1 MNFNE
6 IKRDVTR
13 YKATYVL
20 SIITLLVWL
29 WQFFT
34 YGTSATSAFNL
45 FKSGAIL
52 GQVMVFDPSQMWR
65 LLTANFIHIGWAH
78 VLLNVAT
85 LFFIGRQI
93 ENVFGWLRFTL
104 IYLLSGIFGNAMVFL
119 LTPQVVSAGAST
131 SLFGLFAA
139 VVGLAYFTKHPFL
152 QQIGRMFTV
161 LIVANLVMN
170 LFSLGNV
177 SIWAHIG
184 GAIGGLLLSVI
195 LPPKA
200 FVPSIPKQYRVFAI
214 GAFIILFFLFIGLPF
229 IK

>member
-1 MNFNE
+1 
-6 IKRDVTR
+6 
-13 YKATYVL
+13 
-20 SIITLLVWL
+20 
-29 WQFFT
+29 
-34 YGTSATSAFNL
+34 
-45 FKSGAIL
+45 
-52 GQVMVFDPSQMWR
+52 MWR
-65 LLTANFIHIGWAH
+65 LFTALFIHIGWAH

-119 LTPQVVSAGAST
+119 LTPRVVSAGAST
-131 SLFGLFAA
+131 SIFGLFAA
-139 VVGLAYFTKHPFL
+139 VVGLAFFTKHPFL

-184 GAIGGLLLSVI
+184 AIGGLLLSAI
-195 LPPKA
+195 FAPKA
-200 FVPSIPKQYRVFAI
+200 FIPSIPKQYRIFCNRRLCYSLGSLYRFTIFQVKICFAFENMKVL
-214 GAFIILFFLFIGLPF
+214 AKNL
-229 IK
+229 

>member
-6 IKRDVTR
+6 IKRDFTR
-13 YKATYVL
+13 YKATYIL

-34 YGTSATSAFNL
+34 YGISATSAINL
-45 FKSGAIL
+45 FNSGAIL
-52 GQVMVFDPSQMWR
+52 GQVMLFDPSQMWR
-65 LLTANFIHIGWAH
+65 LFTALFIHIGWAH

-119 LTPQVVSAGAST
+119 LTPRVVSAGAST
-131 SLFGLFAA
+131 SIFGLFAA
-139 VVGLAYFTKHPFL
+139 VVGLAFFTKHPFL

-184 GAIGGLLLSVI
+184 GAIGGLLLSAI
-195 LPPKA
+195 FAPKA
-200 FVPSIPKQYRVFAI
+200 FIPSIPQQYRIFAT
-214 GAFIILFFLFIGLPF
+214 GAFVILLVLFIGLPF
-229 IK
+229 FK

>member
-6 IKRDVTR
+6 IKRDFTR

-85 LFFIGRQI
+85 LFFIG
-93 ENVFGWLRFTL
+93 
-104 IYLLSGIFGNAMVFL
+104 
-119 LTPQVVSAGAST
+119 
-131 SLFGLFAA
+131 
-139 VVGLAYFTKHPFL
+139 
-152 QQIGRMFTV
+152 
-161 LIVANLVMN
+161 
-170 LFSLGNV
+170 
-177 SIWAHIG
+177 
-184 GAIGGLLLSVI
+184 
-195 LPPKA
+195 
-200 FVPSIPKQYRVFAI
+200 
-214 GAFIILFFLFIGLPF
+214 
-229 IK
+229 

>member
-6 IKRDVTR
+6 IKRDFTR
-13 YKATYVL
+13 YKATYIL

-34 YGTSATSAFNL
+34 YGISATSAINL
-45 FKSGAIL
+45 FNSGAIL
-52 GQVMVFDPSQMWR
+52 GQVMLFDPSQMWR
-65 LLTANFIHIGWAH
+65 LFTA
-78 VLLNVAT
+78 

-119 LTPQVVSAGAST
+119 LTPRVVSAGAST
-131 SLFGLFAA
+131 SIFGLFAA
-139 VVGLAYFTKHPFL
+139 VVGLAFFTKHPFL

-184 GAIGGLLLSVI
+184 GAIGGLLLSAI
-195 LPPKA
+195 FAPKA
-200 FVPSIPKQYRVFAI
+200 FIPSIPKQYRIFAT
-214 GAFIILFFLFIGLPF
+214 GAFVILLVLFIGLPF
-229 IK
+229 FK

>member
-6 IKRDVTR
+6 IKRDFTR
-13 YKATYVL
+13 YKATYIL

-34 YGTSATSAFNL
+34 YGISATSAINL
-45 FKSGAIL
+45 FNSGAIL
-52 GQVMVFDPSQMWR
+52 GQVMLFDPSQMWR
-65 LLTANFIHIGWAH
+65 LFTALFIHIGWAH

-119 LTPQVVSAGAST
+119 LTPRVVSAGAST
-131 SLFGLFAA
+131 SIFGLFAA
-139 VVGLAYFTKHPFL
+139 VVGLAFFTKHPFL

-170 LFSLGNV
+170 LFSVGNV

-184 GAIGGLLLSVI
+184 GAIGGLLLSAI
-195 LPPKA
+195 FAPKA
-200 FVPSIPKQYRVFAI
+200 FIPSIPQQYRIFAT
-214 GAFIILFFLFIGLPF
+214 GAFVILLVLFIGLPF
-229 IK
+229 FK

>member
-1 MNFNE
+1 M
-6 IKRDVTR
+6 
-13 YKATYVL
+13 L
-20 SIITLLVWL
+20 
-29 WQFFT
+29 
-34 YGTSATSAFNL
+34 
-45 FKSGAIL
+45 
-52 GQVMVFDPSQMWR
+52 FDPSQMWR
-65 LLTANFIHIGWAH
+65 LFTALFIHIGWAH

-119 LTPQVVSAGAST
+119 LTPRVVSAGAST
-131 SLFGLFAA
+131 SIFGLFAA
-139 VVGLAYFTKHPFL
+139 VVGLAFFTKHPFL

-184 GAIGGLLLSVI
+184 GAIGGLLLSAI
-195 LPPKA
+195 FAPKA
-200 FVPSIPKQYRVFAI
+200 FIPSIPKQYRIFAT
-214 GAFIILFFLFIGLPF
+214 GAFVILLVLFIGLPF
-229 IK
+229 FK

>member
-6 IKRDVTR
+6 IKRDFTR
-13 YKATYVL
+13 YKATYIL

-34 YGTSATSAFNL
+34 YGISATSAINL
-45 FKSGAIL
+45 FNSGAIL
-52 GQVMVFDPSQMWR
+52 GQVMLFDPSQMWR
-65 LLTANFIHIGWAH
+65 LFTALFIHIGWAH

-119 LTPQVVSAGAST
+119 LTPRVVSAGAST
-131 SLFGLFAA
+131 SIFGLFAA
-139 VVGLAYFTKHPFL
+139 VVGLAFFTKHPFL

-184 GAIGGLLLSVI
+184 GAIGGLLLSAI
-195 LPPKA
+195 FAPKA
-200 FVPSIPKQYRVFAI
+200 FIPSIPKQSVSYTHLTLPTILRV
-214 GAFIILFFLFIGLPF
+214 
-229 IK
+229 

>member
-6 IKRDVTR
+6 IKRDFTR
-13 YKATYVL
+13 YKATYIL

-34 YGTSATSAFNL
+34 YGISATSAINL
-45 FKSGAIL
+45 FNSGAIL
-52 GQVMVFDPSQMWR
+52 GQVMLFDPSQMWR
-65 LLTANFIHIGWAH
+65 LFTALFIHIGWAH

-119 LTPQVVSAGAST
+119 LTPRVVSAGAST
-131 SLFGLFAA
+131 SIFGLFAA
-139 VVGLAYFTKHPFL
+139 VVGLAFFTKHPFL

-170 LFSLGNV
+170 LFSLENV

-184 GAIGGLLLSVI
+184 GAIGGLLLSAI
-195 LPPKA
+195 FAPKA
-200 FVPSIPKQYRVFAI
+200 FIPSIPKQYRIFAT
-214 GAFIILFFLFIGLPF
+214 GAFVILLVLFIGLPF
-229 IK
+229 FK

>member
-6 IKRDVTR
+6 IKRDFTR
-13 YKATYVL
+13 YKATYIL

-34 YGTSATSAFNL
+34 YGISATSAINL
-45 FKSGAIL
+45 FNSGAIL
-52 GQVMVFDPSQMWR
+52 GQVMLFDPSQMWR
-65 LLTANFIHIGWAH
+65 LFTALFIHIGWAH

-119 LTPQVVSAGAST
+119 LTPRVVSAGAST
-131 SLFGLFAA
+131 SIFGLFAA
-139 VVGLAYFTKHPFL
+139 VVGLAFFTKHPFL

-184 GAIGGLLLSVI
+184 GAIGGLLLSAI
-195 LPPKA
+195 FAPKA
-200 FVPSIPKQYRVFAI
+200 FIPSIPQQYRIFAT
-214 GAFIILFFLFIGLPF
+214 GAFVILLVLFIGLPF
-229 IK
+229 FN

>member
-6 IKRDVTR
+6 IKRDFTR
-13 YKATYVL
+13 YKATYIL

-34 YGTSATSAFNL
+34 YGISATSAINL
-45 FKSGAIL
+45 FNSGAIL
-52 GQVMVFDPSQMWR
+52 GQVMLFDPSQMWR
-65 LLTANFIHIGWAH
+65 LFTALFIHIGWAH

-119 LTPQVVSAGAST
+119 LTPRVVSAGAST
-131 SLFGLFAA
+131 SIFGLFAA
-139 VVGLAYFTKHPFL
+139 VVGLAFFTKHPFL

-184 GAIGGLLLSVI
+184 GAIGGLLLSAI
-195 LPPKA
+195 FAHKA
-200 FVPSIPKQYRVFAI
+200 FIPSIPKQYRIFAT
-214 GAFIILFFLFIGLPF
+214 GAFVILLVLFIGLPF
-229 IK
+229 FK

>member
-6 IKRDVTR
+6 IKRDFTR

-20 SIITLLVWL
+20 SIITLLIWL
-29 WQFFT
+29 WEFFT

-170 LFSLGNV
+170 FFFFRKCKYLGAYRGSNWRTFVV
-177 SIWAHIG
+177 SHSSSKGFCTLHSKTISSICNWRLYHFV
-184 GAIGGLLLSVI
+184 LSFYWLTI
-195 LPPKA
+195 
-200 FVPSIPKQYRVFAI
+200 F
-214 GAFIILFFLFIGLPF
+214 
-229 IK
+229 

>member
-6 IKRDVTR
+6 IKRDFTR
-13 YKATYVL
+13 YKATYIL

-34 YGTSATSAFNL
+34 YGISATSAINL
-45 FKSGAIL
+45 FNSGAIL
-52 GQVMVFDPSQMWR
+52 GQVMLFDPSQMWR
-65 LLTANFIHIGWAH
+65 LFTALFIHIGWAH

-119 LTPQVVSAGAST
+119 LTPRVVSAGAFT
-131 SLFGLFAA
+131 SIFGLFAA
-139 VVGLAYFTKHPFL
+139 VVGLAFFTKHPFL

-184 GAIGGLLLSVI
+184 GAIGGLLLSAI
-195 LPPKA
+195 FAPKA
-200 FVPSIPKQYRVFAI
+200 FIPSIPQQYRIFAT
-214 GAFIILFFLFIGLPF
+214 GAFVILLVLFIGLPF
-229 IK
+229 FK

>member
-6 IKRDVTR
+6 IKRDFTR

-29 WQFFT
+29 WKFFT

-184 GAIGGLLLSVI
+184 GAIGGLLLSAI

-200 FVPSIPKQYRVFAI
+200 FVPSIRKQYRVFAI
-214 GAFIILFFLFIGLPF
+214 GAFIILFFLFISLPF
-229 IK
+229 FK

>member
-6 IKRDVTR
+6 IKRDFTR
-13 YKATYVL
+13 YKATYIL

-34 YGTSATSAFNL
+34 YGISATSAINL
-45 FKSGAIL
+45 FNSGAIL
-52 GQVMVFDPSQMWR
+52 GQVMLFDPSQMWR
-65 LLTANFIHIGWAH
+65 LFTALFIHIGWAH

-104 IYLLSGIFGNAMVFL
+104 IYLLSGISGNAMVFL
-119 LTPQVVSAGAST
+119 LTPRVVSAGAST
-131 SLFGLFAA
+131 SIFGLFAA
-139 VVGLAYFTKHPFL
+139 VVGLAFFTKHPFL

-184 GAIGGLLLSVI
+184 GAIGGLLLSAI
-195 LPPKA
+195 FAPKA
-200 FVPSIPKQYRVFAI
+200 FIPSIPQQYRIFAT
-214 GAFIILFFLFIGLPF
+214 GAFVILLVLFIGLPF
-229 IK
+229 FK

>member
-6 IKRDVTR
+6 IKRDFTR
-13 YKATYVL
+13 YKATYIL
-20 SIITLLVWL
+20 SIVTLLVWL

-34 YGTSATSAFNL
+34 YGISATSAINL
-45 FKSGAIL
+45 FNSGAIL
-52 GQVMVFDPSQMWR
+52 GQVMLFDPSQMWR
-65 LLTANFIHIGWAH
+65 LFTALFIHIGWAH

-119 LTPQVVSAGAST
+119 LTPRVVSAGAST
-131 SLFGLFAA
+131 SIFGLFAA
-139 VVGLAYFTKHPFL
+139 VVGLAFFTKHPFL

-184 GAIGGLLLSVI
+184 GAIGGLLLSAI
-195 LPPKA
+195 FAPKA
-200 FVPSIPKQYRVFAI
+200 FIPSISKQYRIFAT
-214 GAFIILFFLFIGLPF
+214 GAFVILFVLFICLPF
-229 IK
+229 FN

>member
-6 IKRDVTR
+6 IKRDFTR
-13 YKATYVL
+13 YKATYIL

-34 YGTSATSAFNL
+34 YGISATSAINL
-45 FKSGAIL
+45 FNSGAIL
-52 GQVMVFDPSQMWR
+52 GQVMLFDPSQMWR
-65 LLTANFIHIGWAH
+65 LFTALFIHIGWAH

-104 IYLLSGIFGNAMVFL
+104 IYLLSGIFGSAMVFL
-119 LTPQVVSAGAST
+119 LTPRVVSAGAST
-131 SLFGLFAA
+131 SIFGLFAA
-139 VVGLAYFTKHPFL
+139 VVGLAFFTKHPFL

-184 GAIGGLLLSVI
+184 GAIGGLLLSAI
-195 LPPKA
+195 FAPKA
-200 FVPSIPKQYRVFAI
+200 FIPSIPQQYRIFAT
-214 GAFIILFFLFIGLPF
+214 GAFVILLVLFIGLPF
-229 IK
+229 FK

>member
-6 IKRDVTR
+6 IKRDFTR
-13 YKATYVL
+13 YKATYIL

-34 YGTSATSAFNL
+34 YGISATSAINL

-52 GQVMVFDPSQMWR
+52 GQVMLFDPSQMWR
-65 LLTANFIHIGWAH
+65 LFTALFIHIGWAH

-119 LTPQVVSAGAST
+119 LTPRVVSAGAST
-131 SLFGLFAA
+131 SIFGLFAA
-139 VVGLAYFTKHPFL
+139 VVGLAFFTKHPFL

-184 GAIGGLLLSVI
+184 GAIGGLLLSAI
-195 LPPKA
+195 FAPKA
-200 FVPSIPKQYRVFAI
+200 FIPSIPQQYRIFAT
-214 GAFIILFFLFIGLPF
+214 GAFVILLVLFIGLPF
-229 IK
+229 FK

>member
-6 IKRDVTR
+6 IKRDFTR
-13 YKATYVL
+13 YKATYIL

-34 YGTSATSAFNL
+34 YGISATSAINL
-45 FKSGAIL
+45 FNSGAIL
-52 GQVMVFDPSQMWR
+52 GQVMLFDPSQMWR
-65 LLTANFIHIGWAH
+65 LFTALFIHIGWAH

-119 LTPQVVSAGAST
+119 LTPRAVSAGAST
-131 SLFGLFAA
+131 SIFGLFAA
-139 VVGLAYFTKHPFL
+139 VVGLAFFTKHPFL

-184 GAIGGLLLSVI
+184 GAIGGLLLSAI
-195 LPPKA
+195 FAPKA
-200 FVPSIPKQYRVFAI
+200 FIPSIPQQYRIFAT
-214 GAFIILFFLFIGLPF
+214 GAFVILLVLFIGLPF
-229 IK
+229 FK

>member
-6 IKRDVTR
+6 IKRDFTR
-13 YKATYVL
+13 YKATYIL

-34 YGTSATSAFNL
+34 YGISATSAINL
-45 FKSGAIL
+45 FNSGAIL
-52 GQVMVFDPSQMWR
+52 GQVMLFDPSQMWR
-65 LLTANFIHIGWAH
+65 LFTALFIHIGWAH

-119 LTPQVVSAGAST
+119 LTPRVVSAGAST
-131 SLFGLFAA
+131 SIFGLFAA
-139 VVGLAYFTKHPFL
+139 VVGLAFFTKHPFL

-184 GAIGGLLLSVI
+184 GAIGGLLLSAI
-195 LPPKA
+195 FAPKA
-200 FVPSIPKQYRVFAI
+200 FIPSIPQQYRIFAT
-214 GAFIILFFLFIGLPF
+214 GAFVILLVLFFGLPF
-229 IK
+229 FK

>member
-6 IKRDVTR
+6 IKRDFTR
-13 YKATYVL
+13 YKATYIL

-34 YGTSATSAFNL
+34 YGISATSAINL
-45 FKSGAIL
+45 FNSGAIL
-52 GQVMVFDPSQMWR
+52 GQVMLFDPSQMWR
-65 LLTANFIHIGWAH
+65 LFTALFIHIGWAH

-93 ENVFGWLRFTL
+93 
-104 IYLLSGIFGNAMVFL
+104 GNAMVFL
-119 LTPQVVSAGAST
+119 LTPRVVSAGAST
-131 SLFGLFAA
+131 SIFGLFAA
-139 VVGLAYFTKHPFL
+139 VVGLAFFTKHPFL

-184 GAIGGLLLSVI
+184 GAIGGLLLSAI
-195 LPPKA
+195 FAPKA
-200 FVPSIPKQYRVFAI
+200 FIPSIPKQYRIFAT
-214 GAFIILFFLFIGLPF
+214 GAFVILLVLFIGLPF
-229 IK
+229 FK

>member
-6 IKRDVTR
+6 IKRDFTR
-13 YKATYVL
+13 YKVTYIL

-34 YGTSATSAFNL
+34 YGISATSAINL
-45 FKSGAIL
+45 FNSGAIL
-52 GQVMVFDPSQMWR
+52 GQVMLFDPSQMWR
-65 LLTANFIHIGWAH
+65 LFTALFIHIGWAH

-119 LTPQVVSAGAST
+119 LTPRVVSAGAST
-131 SLFGLFAA
+131 SIFGLFAA
-139 VVGLAYFTKHPFL
+139 VVGLAFFTKHPFL

-184 GAIGGLLLSVI
+184 GAIGGLLLSAI
-195 LPPKA
+195 FAPKA
-200 FVPSIPKQYRVFAI
+200 FIPSIPQQYRIFAT
-214 GAFIILFFLFIGLPF
+214 GAFVILLVLFIGLPF
-229 IK
+229 FK